1 MEPSSEPLLMFQ
13 DLFRQAVQVLP
24 RDPNAMVLSTV
35 DRAGNPSSRVV
46 LLKDFDERGFVFYT
60 NFTSRKGRELSETG
74 RAALL
79 FWWQALEKQ
88 VRIEGPVER
97 VSDEEADA
105 YFATRPRGSQIGA
118 WASEQ
123 SAELSS
129 REALEQRALDLEAR
143 YAGTTVPRPPHWGGF
158 RLAPQAMEF
167 WTNRASRLHDRVLY
181 RKTATGWTRTLLN
194 P

>member
-1 MEPSSEPLLMFQ
+1 MEPSSEPLVLFQ
-13 DLFRQAVQVLP
+13 DLFRQAVQQLP

-79 FWWQALEKQ
+79 FWWQPLEKQ

-97 VSDEEADA
+97 VTDEEADA
-105 YFATRPRGSQIGA
+105 YFATRARGSQIGA

-123 SAELSS
+123 SAELAS
-129 REALEQRALDLEAR
+129 REALEQRALELEAR

-158 RLAPQAMEF
+158 RLLPQAMEF
-167 WTNRASRLHDRVLY
+167 WTNRTSRLHDRVLY
-181 RKTATGWTRTLLN
+181 RRTATGWTQTLLN